1 MKPWRASSFA
11 WNQPTVETIGAWWTA
26 VAIYAG
32 VIFAASSTPQP
43 FGVQEL
49 PPFVDKVIH
58 ALMFGGFSLTVWMAL
73 RCSARHMSV
82 GRLSLLAVLIATL
95 YGLSDEIHQ
104 SFVPGRTMDGLDLVA
119 DAIGACLAQAMIVMR
134 SAARKPDDLGS
145 IARSVPG
152 SGR

>member
-1 MKPWRASSFA
+1 VKPWTVSSVER
-11 WNQPTVETIGAWWTA
+11 NRPTVSAISARWTI
-26 VAIYAG
+26 VMIYAAG
-32 VIFAASSTPQP
+32 IFAASSTPQP

-58 ALMFGGFSLTVWMAL
+58 AAVFGGFSLTVWMAL
-73 RCSARHMSV
+73 RYSAPRVSTV
-82 GRLSLLAVLIATL
+82 RLSLLAVLIATL

-104 SFVPGRTMDGLDLVA
+104 SFVPGRTMDGLDVVA

-145 IARSVPG
+145 VARSVPG
-152 SGR
+152 SAP